1 MKEQILELTTP
12 LGQSVPLFKN
22 TWGSANKGKTL
33 SIVGGLRGNQFNGM
47 RLLARL
53 SGFLDAVEKGEAT
66 DYKILG
72 NIQVFP
78 LANLFAVQ
86 GGTRNWAFDNLDFDL
101 AFPGYDQGEPTDR
114 IARCLYRHTLESDFG
129 LAVHSYDSRYQELA
143 HARLFHGD
151 RKARKLADGLG
162 LRVVREIRETS
173 VSELQLISHW
183 RDKGVA
189 ALMLCPG
196 ETGTLDT
203 GLCEN
208 LFGKLVDLMIG
219 AGVLAREGSK
229 PEPADV
235 SLFTPKDE
243 TELKSAC
250 AGLFIPDCA
259 VGDEL
264 NAGDKLGE
272 IRDIYSG
279 ELLEEIVAPV
289 KGLLVGLR
297 VYPLVYQNEALAT
310 VVAKK
315 SRWPFSF

>member
-1 MKEQILELTTP
+1 M
-12 LGQSVPLFKN
+12 
-22 TWGSANKGKTL
+22 

-53 SGFLDAVEKGEAT
+53 SGFLDAVEKGEAAGFE
-66 DYKILG
+66 ISGSVQIIPLG
-72 NIQVFP
+72 
-78 LANLFAVQ
+78 NLFAVQ
-86 GGTRNWAFDNLDFDL
+86 SGTRNWTFDNLNFDL

-114 IARCLYRHTLESDFG
+114 IAHCLYRHTFESDFA
-129 LAVHSYDSRYQELA
+129 LAVHSYDARYQELA

-162 LRVVREIRETS
+162 LRAVREIRETS
-173 VSELQLISHW
+173 VSELQLISQW
-183 RDKGVA
+183 RERGVA

-219 AGVLAREGSK
+219 AGVLNSANRT
-229 PEPADV
+229 PEKTEV
-235 SLFTPKDE
+235 SFYSPKE
-243 TELKSAC
+243 EVELKSSY
-250 AGLFIPDCA
+250 AGLFIPERS

-264 NAGDKLGE
+264 RAGDKLGE

-279 ELLEEIVAPV
+279 EILEEITAPGE
-289 KGLLVGLR
+289 GLLVGLR
-297 VYPLVYQNEALAT
+297 VYPLVYQSETLAT
-310 VVAKK
+310 LVAKK